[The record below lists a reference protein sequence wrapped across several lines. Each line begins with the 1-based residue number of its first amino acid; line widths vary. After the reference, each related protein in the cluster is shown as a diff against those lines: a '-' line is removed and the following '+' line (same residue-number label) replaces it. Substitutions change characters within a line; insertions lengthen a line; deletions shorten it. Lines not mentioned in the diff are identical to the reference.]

1 MEVNQKQWQ
10 KPVMLG
16 CLWDCTN
23 PQLETKQQQKTLLN
37 IFITPIEL
45 MNIFSDIHVY
55 ILFLFMKQKLVS
67 IQMS

>member
-1 MEVNQKQWQ
+1 MAKACNVGVSMGLHEPTTRNK
-10 KPVMLG
+10 
-16 CLWDCTN
+16 T
-23 PQLETKQQQKTLLN
+23 TTKTLLN

-67 IQMS
+67 IQML